1 MICLMKSFVL
11 DMLNLENL
19 CETQVWIP
27 NLELKEC
34 SSMEALLWEFSMVF
48 AIETKT
54 NKQEKKTVN

>member
-34 SSMEALLWEFSMVF
+34 SSMEVLLWEFSMVF

>member
-1 MICLMKSFVL
+1 MKSFVL

-34 SSMEALLWEFSMVF
+34 SSMEVLLWEFSMVF

-54 NKQEKKTVN
+54 NKQEKKL